1 MFHYQLMLR
10 KGADLKTVVSD
21 LDQLLSLLSDCE
33 KHFEKVPYEFN
44 NLSSAIA
51 DFVEKLES
59 EIEENRQ
66 QEEYEKE
73 NEIFETV
80 A

>member
-10 KGADLKTVVSD
+10 KGADLNTVVSD
-21 LDQLLSLLSDCE
+21 LDYLLSLLSNCE
-33 KHFEKVPYEFN
+33 QHFFKVPSEFR

-66 QEEYEKE
+66 QEEYEKD
-73 NEIFETV
+73 NEIFEKV

>member
-1 MFHYQLMLR
+1 MFHYQLTLR
-10 KGADLKTVVSD
+10 KGADLNTVVSD

-33 KHFEKVPYEFN
+33 KHFKKVPYEFN

-73 NEIFETV
+73 NEVFETV

>member
-1 MFHYQLMLR
+1 MFHYQLRLR
-10 KGADLKTVVSD
+10 KGADLNTVVSE

-33 KHFEKVPYEFN
+33 RHFKKVPSELGK
-44 NLSSAIA
+44 LSSAIS
-51 DFVEKLES
+51 DFIEKIES

-66 QEEYEKE
+66 QEEYEKD
-73 NEIFETV
+73 NQFFETV